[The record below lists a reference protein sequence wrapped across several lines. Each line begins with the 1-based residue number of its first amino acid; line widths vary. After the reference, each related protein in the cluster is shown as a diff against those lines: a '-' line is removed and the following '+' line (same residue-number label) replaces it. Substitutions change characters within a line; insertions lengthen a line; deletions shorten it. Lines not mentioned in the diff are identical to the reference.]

1 MRVLGETKPSTDAV
15 ETAPA
20 QSGLTGEVLNGD
32 AFDLI
37 RKCAAESVD
46 LLITSPPYW
55 GLRTYDLEHNW
66 SIEEDWKRSSESSA
80 PPPYD
85 WYRAHGGV
93 LGLEPSPDWYITH
106 LVEFFR
112 LARRVLRKTG
122 SLWINVGDTY
132 FARWSSIAA
141 AAPARR
147 VLCNPP

>member
-1 MRVLGETKPSTDAV
+1 MAREASVFAKGLVVVYGGDVIDMLGKLPE
-15 ETAPA
+15 
-20 QSGLTGEVLNGD
+20 
-32 AFDLI
+32 
-37 RKCAAESVD
+37 RSVD
-46 LLITSPPYW
+46 CVVTSPPYW

-122 SLWINVGDTY
+122 SLWINVGDTHIL
-132 FARWSSIAA
+132 RGG
-141 AAPARR
+141 R
-147 VLCNPP
+147 VSATLDGKV